1 MFLDTVRAAHTGH
14 WDVLDALWW
23 QAHPASP
30 GPSGA
35 PSPSA
40 SLRDLQR
47 QAFSADGD
55 AIGDQATAQ
64 RIRALETEIRDES
77 RAIIN
82 ALEAAHG
89 RSRTGAASSL
99 GDVAP
104 PSESS
109 QEPLASPDEV
119 TTTPP
124 PGNRRR
130 FVVAAGIAAALA
142 LGVVVGAQLTDGSA
156 DAVPSRAT
164 SPSLPAKPLAAA
176 VSVFERAQTPEDVPD
191 QRVPSTFDPG
201 SFRSLGVIAGTSTSA
216 DRVSLYAARSTSN
229 MICVVALA
237 AQIGHLATCALAGDF
252 PTTGLRL
259 YWESEVAIQSAYG
272 SSTTSAM
279 DRYVVW
285 KYDGSVDGGGIE
297 RIPAP

>member
-1 MFLDTVRAAHTGH
+1 MRRGSAPRRAGIGGTTSNRGAGANQDAVCQAIQNNDRGPSLAHKSHDDAYERGLRDSVFLNTVRAAHTGQ

-89 RSRTGAASSL
+89 RSRTGAARSL
-99 GDVAP
+99 DDVAP

-109 QEPLASPDEV
+109 QEPLASPDEA

-130 FVVAAGIAAALA
+130 LAVAAGIAAALA

-156 DAVPSRAT
+156 DAVPSPTAP
-164 SPSLPAKPLAAA
+164 PSLPAEPIAAA

-191 QRVPSTFDPG
+191 RPVPNTFDLA

-229 MICVVALA
+229 M
-237 AQIGHLATCALAGDF
+237 
-252 PTTGLRL
+252 P
-259 YWESEVAIQSAYG
+259 
-272 SSTTSAM
+272 
-279 DRYVVW
+279 
-285 KYDGSVDGGGIE
+285 
-297 RIPAP
+297 